1 MKAVGYVRV
10 STIEQ
15 ANEGVSLSAQS
26 EAIRSY
32 CVFRKLELLELVVD
46 AGVSAGEPLSSRP
59 GGSKVLELVA
69 HEEVVAVVA
78 FGLDRLFRDAAD
90 CLAVTKVWNAFDVD
104 LHLISLG
111 GQAVDTS
118 TAMGRFFLTIMAGVA
133 EMERNLIVERTTAS
147 MGYLRSQGRRIS
159 ATPYG
164 FDLHEDGLHLVP
176 NVEEQKAIGM
186 ARRLRNKGLSLRKI
200 AARLHKKGHS
210 ARSGEPFHAQQ
221 VKRLIES
228 DWV

>member
-15 ANEGVSLSAQS
+15 ANEGVSLAAQS
-26 EAIRSY
+26 EAIRAY
-32 CVFRKLELLELVVD
+32 CVFRKLELFETVVD

-59 GGSKVLELVA
+59 GGQKVLELVA
-69 HEEVVAVVA
+69 EEEVVAVVA

-133 EMERNLIVERTTAS
+133 EMERNLIIERTMAS
-147 MGYLRSQGRRIS
+147 MGHLRSQGRRIS

-176 NVEEQKAIGM
+176 NASEQKAIKM
-186 ARRLRNKGLSLRKI
+186 ARRLRGKGLSLRKI
-200 AARLHKKGHS
+200 AARLHQKGHS
-210 ARSGEPFHAQQ
+210 ARSGRPLHAQQ
-221 VKRLIES
+221 VKRLVES